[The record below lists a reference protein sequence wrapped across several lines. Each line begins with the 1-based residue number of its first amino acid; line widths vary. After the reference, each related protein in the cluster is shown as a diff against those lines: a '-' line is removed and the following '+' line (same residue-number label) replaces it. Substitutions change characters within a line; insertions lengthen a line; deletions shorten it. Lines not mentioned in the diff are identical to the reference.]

1 MTSYKIA
8 FDTVNGRRI
17 IGDVQSIRMLEDGSW
32 ELAIQPYAIFTEI
45 LHGGAF
51 RRKRK
56 ALARSR
62 RNNGTVKRHS
72 HGRAQRTRR
81 SR

>member
-1 MTSYKIA
+1 MTAYKIA

-32 ELAIQPYAIFTEI
+32 ELAIQPYAILAEI

-56 ALARSR
+56 ARSR
-62 RNNGTVKRHS
+62 RNNGTVKRCA
-72 HGRAQRTRR
+72 HGRTQRTRGR
-81 SR
+81 R

>member
-1 MTSYKIA
+1 MTAYKIA

-17 IGDVQSIRMLEDGSW
+17 IGDVQSIRMLEDGSGG
-32 ELAIQPYAIFTEI
+32 LAIQPYAIFTGI

-51 RRKRK
+51 RCKRK